1 MHSSSS
7 NELSW
12 VFQRM
17 LSTNC
22 LRQLLLLQ
30 LLLLLL
36 LLILLLLW
44 FSFIFSSF
52 CFLLCFV
59 LFSYVF
65 WLFGRLFWFV
75 VKIWLS
81 LQTETSKWIC
91 ECIRE
96 WVSEWAWC
104 WPTSRHKSGAYKHL
118 MGFPHLTHTH
128 AHTNKDKQASSE
140 CKHSGLLSSL
150 SRKALY
156 ELSLLRS
163 YTNKGSNAIRNWF
176 CIWV

>member
-22 LRQLLLLQ
+22 LRQLHLLH

-65 WLFGRLFWFV
+65 WLFGRLFRFV

-81 LQTETSKWIC
+81 LQTAETSKWIC
-91 ECIRE
+91 ECIRESVCMSE

-128 AHTNKDKQASSE
+128 THILIKTNKRAVSANIP
-140 CKHSGLLSSL
+140 GYWV
-150 SRKALY
+150 LY
-156 ELSLLRS
+156 LGRL
-163 YTNKGSNAIRNWF
+163 YTN
-176 CIWV
+176 